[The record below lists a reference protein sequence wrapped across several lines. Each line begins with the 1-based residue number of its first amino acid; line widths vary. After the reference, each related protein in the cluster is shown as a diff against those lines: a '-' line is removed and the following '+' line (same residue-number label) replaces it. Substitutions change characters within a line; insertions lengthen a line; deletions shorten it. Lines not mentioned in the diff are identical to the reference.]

1 MNENAANSPITST
14 TYFEGPA
21 PRKNSPVKSIII
33 GILAAGLI
41 GTWGYFLYAKNNSDK
56 KIAEQQ
62 TSITKVTDEKGQ
74 LQVSFNATLARL
86 DSVTSANN
94 VLQGE
99 KNTLQKDIDNK
110 KSQIRKILNDKN
122 ATASQLDKAK
132 TMIADLN
139 DKITGLENQV
149 AQLTT
154 QNQQLTTDNSTLKQQ
169 KSGLEENLATTNSQ
183 KQDLEKTLDVASTFS
198 ASNIQI
204 TPVDERKNG
213 KEKETTIAKKVK
225 KLVVSFDVENR
236 IAKPGETDMY
246 LVVTTPDGKVITET
260 GNTLSTR
267 SDGDKPFTTK
277 LSVNYDQQG
286 AKKNVQFPIR
296 QDDFMTGDY
305 KIEIYQNGFK
315 IGESTRSLR
324 KGRLIKKLPETVML
338 TWRFFYLKG

>member
-1 MNENAANSPITST
+1 MNDNSANSPTTST

-21 PRKNSPVKSIII
+21 PRKNSHAKSIII
-33 GILAAGLI
+33 GVLAAGLI

-56 KIAEQQ
+56 KISEQQ
-62 TSITKVTDEKGQ
+62 TAITKVTDEKGQ

-122 ATASQLDKAK
+122 ATASQLEKAK

-154 QNQQLTTDNSTLKQQ
+154 TNQQLTADNGTLKQQ
-169 KSGLEENLATTNSQ
+169 NSSLQDNLTTANTQ
-183 KQDLEKTLDVASTFS
+183 KQDLEKTVDVASTFS

-213 KEKETTIAKKVK
+213 KEKETSVAKKVN

-246 LVVTTPDGKVITET
+246 LIVTCPDGKIITDST
-260 GNTLSTR
+260 STLNTR
-267 SDGDKPFTTK
+267 IDGDKHFTSK
-277 LSVNYDQQG
+277 LTVNYDQQG
-286 AKKNVQFPIR
+286 SKKNVQFPIR
-296 QDDFMTGDY
+296 KDDFMTGDY
-305 KIEIYQNGFK
+305 KVEIYQNGFK

-324 KGRLIKKLPETVML
+324 KGGL
-338 TWRFFYLKG
+338 FS